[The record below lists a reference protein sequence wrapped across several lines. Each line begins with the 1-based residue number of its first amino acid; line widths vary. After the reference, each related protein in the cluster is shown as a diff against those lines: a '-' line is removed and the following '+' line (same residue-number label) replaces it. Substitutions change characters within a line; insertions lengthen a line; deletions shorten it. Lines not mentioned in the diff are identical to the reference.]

1 MSNIDISK
9 DSAVK
14 ISNYIKNR
22 KISVKE
28 VLDLV
33 VQNYEAYNAD
43 LNAMLSFD
51 SDMNYKKAE
60 ILQDKIDKGELNGH
74 LAGIPIALKDNI
86 CTTDEKTTCASRIL
100 ENYISPYKA
109 SVAEN
114 IELSGMFISG
124 KCNMDEFGMG
134 STNETSAFGI
144 VKNPWDLMHSP
155 GGSSGGSAAAIASG
169 MASLA
174 LGSDTGGSVRLPSS
188 FCGITGL
195 KPTYG
200 SVSRYGLIAYA
211 SSFDQIGPLGIYAED
226 IAATLD
232 VISGPDKKDSTCII
246 TEKPDHLGILREK
259 MKQLNSNS
267 KPLESKKIAVLKF
280 SFSDSV
286 SSSVQDSL
294 KSFISELENMGAV
307 CDIKDSPT
315 MKYIVPA
322 YYIIAGAQ
330 ASSNLARYDGIKY
343 SSFSKQASD
352 LAELYTKTRTEYFG
366 NEVIRRILLGSFVLS
381 AGHFDE
387 YYITAQKVN
396 GLIKKE
402 TDNLLEQY
410 DAILCPVCSDTAPLL
425 GESLKD
431 PVKMYANDIF
441 TVTANLT
448 GLPAISMPAGFDS
461 KGLPIGMQL
470 MAKAFDEDTLL
481 LISSL
486 YQERTGHHLKRPF
499 DFNLGGV
506 KK

>member
-1 MSNIDISK
+1 MNKMDLNT

-14 ISNYIKNR
+14 ISSYIKNGQV
-22 KISVKE
+22 SVRE
-28 VLDLV
+28 VLDLA
-33 VQNYEAYNAD
+33 VQSYEAYNAD

-60 ILQDKIDKGELNGH
+60 ILQEKINNGELNGH
-74 LAGIPIALKDNI
+74 LAGISIALKDNI

-109 SVAEN
+109 SVTES
-114 IELSGMFISG
+114 IESSGMFISG

-134 STNETSAFGI
+134 STTETSAFGI
-144 VKNPWDLMHSP
+144 VKNPWNLMHSP
-155 GGSSGGSAAAIASG
+155 GGSSGGSAAAVASG
-169 MASLA
+169 MAKLA

-211 SSFDQIGPLGIYAED
+211 SSFDQIGPLAIYTED
-226 IAATLD
+226 VAATLD
-232 VISGPDKKDSTCII
+232 IISGPDRKDSTCII
-246 TEKPDHLGILREK
+246 KSKPDHLVKLREQ
-259 MKQLNSNS
+259 MEISSNKS
-267 KPLESKKIAVLKF
+267 KPLEGKKIAVLKF

-286 SSSVQDSL
+286 SEPVRDVL
-294 KSFISELENMGAV
+294 KNFISDLENMGAQ
-307 CDIKDSPT
+307 CEIKDSPT

-343 SSFSKQASD
+343 SSFSKDASD

-366 NEVIRRILLGSFVLS
+366 REVIRRILLGSFVLS

-402 TDNLLEQY
+402 TDNLLKEY

-425 GESLKD
+425 GESLQD

-448 GLPAISMPAGFDS
+448 GLPAISMPAGFDK

-481 LISSL
+481 LISAL
-486 YQERTGHHLKRPF
+486 YQERTGYHLEKPAGHIQ
-499 DFNLGGV
+499 GGTG
-506 KK
+506 K